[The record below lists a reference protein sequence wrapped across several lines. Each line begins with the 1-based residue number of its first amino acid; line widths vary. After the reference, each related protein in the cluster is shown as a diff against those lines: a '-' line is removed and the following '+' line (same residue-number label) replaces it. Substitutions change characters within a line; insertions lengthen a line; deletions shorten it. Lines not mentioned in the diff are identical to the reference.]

1 MATQQPTPASPEFVK
16 RLKESFD
23 VSGLTLAEAASK
35 ADISLAYLS
44 RLLNGERGAP
54 AIGIITRL
62 EEVFDIQPRG
72 LLFDAAGLHD
82 SVVSKV
88 LKKDNARVLMRT
100 LGKLTNEQMAIVLN
114 VADGLAKHQP
124 EGK

>member
-1 MATQQPTPASPEFVK
+1 MATQQPTPAPPEFVK
-16 RLKESFD
+16 LLKQSFD
-23 VSGLTLAEAASK
+23 HSGLTLAEAANK

-88 LKKDNARVLMRT
+88 LKKDNARVLMRAI
-100 LGKLTNEQMAIVLN
+100 GKLNKEQMDIVLN
-114 VADGLAKHQP
+114 VAEGLTKKQP
-124 EGK
+124 EE

>member
-1 MATQQPTPASPEFVK
+1 MATQPPTSAPTEFV
-16 RLKESFD
+16 RLLKQSFD
-23 VSGLTLAEAASK
+23 GSGMTLAEVSGK
-35 ADISLAYLS
+35 ADISPAYLS
-44 RLLNGERGAP
+44 RLLNGERGVP

-88 LKKDNARVLMRT
+88 LKKDNARVLMRS
-100 LGKLTNEQMAIVLN
+100 LGPLTDEEMATVLN
-114 VADGLAKHQP
+114 VVEALAKKHA
-124 EGK
+124 K

>member
-1 MATQQPTPASPEFVK
+1 M
-16 RLKESFD
+16 
-23 VSGLTLAEAASK
+23 TLAEVSGK
-35 ADISLAYLS
+35 ADISPAYLS
-44 RLLNGERGAP
+44 RLLNGERGVP

-88 LKKDNARVLMRT
+88 LKKDNARVLMRS
-100 LGKLTNEQMAIVLN
+100 LGPLTDEEMATVLN
-114 VADGLAKHQP
+114 VVEALAKKHA
-124 EGK
+124 K